1 MTGLLLWKEHLKGF
15 YQKYNQLLHPLIRF
29 LFTLCTVL
37 SINSTVGYM
46 AKLKNPLVVFMVCLV
61 GTLLP
66 NCMLVFLIGGF
77 LAVHLYAVSVEMA
90 LIAVLVMMII
100 GILYYGFKPGDSWLM
115 VLTSLAFLFKIPYAV
130 PLLVGLGGSL
140 SSVIPVGCGIFFYY
154 LIMYVKQNAGVLT
167 GEAAVD
173 MVQRYSQIVRS
184 VFLNQTMTVMIA
196 TCAVGIL
203 VVYLI
208 RRLSIDYAWLAAIVT
223 GSVAELVV
231 IFIGDFVFGVSA
243 APLEM
248 VVGMLVSAALAALY
262 NFFIFSVDY
271 SRTEYVHF
279 EDDDYYYYVKA
290 VPKMTMSTTDVRVK
304 KINTHRRSARER
316 EPGGTRQP

>member
-1 MTGLLLWKEHLKGF
+1 M
-15 YQKYNQLLHPLIRF
+15 
-29 LFTLCTVL
+29 
-37 SINSTVGYM
+37 
-46 AKLKNPLVVFMVCLV
+46 
-61 GTLLP
+61 
-66 NCMLVFLIGGF
+66 
-77 LAVHLYAVSVEMA
+77 
-90 LIAVLVMMII
+90 
-100 GILYYGFKPGDSWLM
+100 
-115 VLTSLAFLFKIPYAV
+115 
-130 PLLVGLGGSL
+130 
-140 SSVIPVGCGIFFYY
+140 
-154 LIMYVKQNAGVLT
+154 
-167 GEAAVD
+167 
-173 MVQRYSQIVRS
+173 
-184 VFLNQTMTVMIA
+184 
-196 TCAVGIL
+196 
-203 VVYLI
+203 VYLI

-271 SRTEYVHF
+271 SRTEYVQF